1 MIKFDARDIL
11 QYLIKHPKSC
21 VQATNVTYA
30 PKLFLLSSILNS
42 IQNKYD
48 AESIKITNEML
59 EFVCVF
65 QKYDRSSNTAKYDVQ
80 LEKDIKNGLYG
91 EEEYGV

>member
-30 PKLFLLSSILNS
+30 PKLFLHSSILHS

-48 AESIKITNEML
+48 AEHLLLTSDML
-59 EFVCVF
+59 EFYIEFCF
-65 QKYDRSSNTAKYDVQ
+65 GYINDYYDICYDNNE
-80 LEKDIKNGLYG
+80 LKITSH
-91 EEEYGV
+91 

>member
-21 VQATNVTYA
+21 VRATNITYA
-30 PKLFLLSSILNS
+30 PKLFLLSSILHS

-48 AESIKITNEML
+48 AEHLLLTSDML
-59 EFVCVF
+59 EFYIEFCF
-65 QKYDRSSNTAKYDVQ
+65 GYINDYYDICYDNNE
-80 LEKDIKNGLYG
+80 LKITSHY
-91 EEEYGV
+91 

>member
-21 VQATNVTYA
+21 IRSQNITYA
-30 PKLFLLSSILNS
+30 RKLFHLSSILNS

-59 EFVCVF
+59 EFYIEFCF
-65 QKYDRSSNTAKYDVQ
+65 GYINDYYNICYDNNELKITSHY
-80 LEKDIKNGLYG
+80 
-91 EEEYGV
+91 

>member
-21 VQATNVTYA
+21 VRATNITYA
-30 PKLFLLSSILNS
+30 PKLFFLSSILHS

-59 EFVCVF
+59 EFYIEFCF
-65 QKYDRSSNTAKYDVQ
+65 GYINDYYNICYDNNELKITSHY
-80 LEKDIKNGLYG
+80 
-91 EEEYGV
+91 